1 MKLSILGAIAIS
13 AAACVAQR
21 GLTSDALASLKGR
34 QLTTTVRPPPAL
46 LLDIPEA
53 YWLRWRPGVV
63 GMSVAGEQFVREN
76 AIVDPAFQ
84 IARELGDGFGKGY
97 GLRPSPPVLVGLD
110 GDPTKIH
117 QPIPAGDL
125 VLDVWTDNWSLEPF
139 PYEDSRFRVRY
150 RVNMLLIDARVAHP
164 VGGGWGEVIA
174 EATCSCVSEDAS
186 LAPSYD
192 QLVADHA
199 HRVKSELDTAADF
212 CVEDF
217 RSKIQPAAAQ
227 P

>member
-1 MKLSILGAIAIS
+1 MKLSILLAIAMS
-13 AAACVAQR
+13 AAGCAEQR

-34 QLTTTVRPPPAL
+34 QLTTTVRRPPAL
-46 LLDIPEA
+46 FLNIPEA
-53 YWLRWRPGVV
+53 YWLLWRPSVL
-63 GMSVAGEQFVREN
+63 GMAMAGERFVSEN

-84 IARELGDGFGKGY
+84 IARTLGDGLGQGF
-97 GLRPSPPVLVGLD
+97 GLRPSPPVLDAVD
-110 GDPTKIH
+110 DEPTKGR

-125 VLDVWTDNWSLEPF
+125 ILEVWTDNWSLEPF

-150 RVNMLLIDARVAHP
+150 VVNMRLVDARGKHP
-164 VGGGWGEVIA
+164 VGGAWAEVLA
-174 EATCSCVSEDAS
+174 QASCTCVSEDAS

-192 QLVADHA
+192 ELVADHA
-199 HRVKSELDTAADF
+199 HRVKSELDTAAEF

-217 RSKIQPAAAQ
+217 RSKILPAAAQ